1 MSLFFRNKFVC
12 FATIP
17 WDRTR
22 DIVVWELYYRSE
34 NQVEAEAAV
43 AEEEEESH
51 GVHCMILN

>member
-1 MSLFFRNKFVC
+1 MSLFFHNKFVC

-17 WDRTR
+17 WDQTR

-43 AEEEEESH
+43 AEEEESH
-51 GVHCMILN
+51 GVNCMILN